1 MTTAAPWKRWSA
13 ATAEL
18 DPPFAVL
25 DRGAFEANA
34 ADLLRRAGGLPIRVA
49 SKSLRV
55 RSIIEALLARPGF
68 RGVLAYTLPE
78 ALWLAETCSDVVV
91 GYPTVDRG
99 AIEALATSESAAAEI
114 TLMVDDVAQL
124 DLIDAVAAPATR
136 PTIRVCLELDA
147 SWQAPP
153 PLGRLGVW
161 RSPLRTPEQVRA
173 LAEEVVRR
181 PGFALVGLMGYE
193 AQIAGVADRVPGRRA
208 MNALVGWMK
217 PRSGAEL
224 AARRAETVASVSQV
238 ADLDFVNGGGSGSV
252 ESTARDGSVTEVA
265 AGSALFA
272 GHYFDSYASFSPA
285 PATGFALSVVRK
297 PRPDCA
303 TVLGGGW
310 IASGP
315 PGLDRVPRVVFP
327 EGLRMVP
334 REMAGEVQTPL
345 EGQAARSLRVGDRVW
360 LRHAKSG
367 ELSEHV
373 DEFAVVDGSS
383 VVDRIPTYRG
393 EGKAFL

>member
-1 MTTAAPWKRWSA
+1 
-13 ATAEL
+13 
-18 DPPFAVL
+18 
-25 DRGAFEANA
+25 
-34 ADLLRRAGGLPIRVA
+34 
-49 SKSLRV
+49 
-55 RSIIEALLARPGF
+55 
-68 RGVLAYTLPE
+68 
-78 ALWLAETCSDVVV
+78 
-91 GYPTVDRG
+91 
-99 AIEALATSESAAAEI
+99 
-114 TLMVDDVAQL
+114 MVDDAAQL
-124 DLIDAVAAPATR
+124 DLIDAVTPPAAR
-136 PTIRVCLELDA
+136 PSIRVCLELDA

-161 RSPLRTPEQVRA
+161 RSPLRTPGQVRA
-173 LAEEVVRR
+173 LAEEVARR
-181 PGFALVGLMGYE
+181 PGFTLVGLMAYE

-238 ADLDFVNGGGSGSV
+238 ADLAFVNGGGSGSV
-252 ESTARDGSVTEVA
+252 ESTARDGSVTEIA

-315 PGLDRVPRVVFP
+315 PGPDRVPRVVSP

-345 EGQAARSLRVGDRVW
+345 EGPAARSLRVGDRVW
-360 LRHAKSG
+360 FRHAKSG

>member
-91 GYPTVDRG
+91 GYPTADRG
-99 AIEALATSESAAAEI
+99 AIAALAASEPAAAEI

-161 RSPLRTPEQVRA
+161 RSPLSTPEQVRA

-238 ADLDFVNGGGSGSV
+238 ADLEFVNGGGSGSV
-252 ESTARDGSVTEVA
+252 ESTAGDGSVTEVA

-327 EGLRMVP
+327 EGLQMVP

-345 EGQAARSLRVGDRVW
+345 EGRAARSLRVGDRVW

-383 VVDRIPTYRG
+383 IVDRIPTYRG